1 MVFDQIV
8 ENIIRREG
16 GYTHHKSD
24 PGGRTKYGIS
34 QRSYPHLDI
43 RSLTKEDAKRIYFED
58 YWNPSKV
65 ERIKSELRDTFFD
78 MVVNMGQRR
87 AVRIL
92 QKAINSK
99 HKTLKEDGLIGK
111 KTIAASKR
119 ISNSRL
125 KVFRILYYADLV
137 DRRPSLEV
145 FIVGWIRRAMET

>member
-1 MVFDQIV
+1 MVFDQV
-8 ENIIRREG
+8 VDNIIRREG
-16 GYTHHKSD
+16 GYTHHKND

-43 RSLTKEDAKRIYFED
+43 ISLTKEDAKRIYFED
-58 YWNPSKV
+58 YWKPSKAEKV
-65 ERIKSELRDTFFD
+65 KPELRDTFFD
-78 MVVNMGQRR
+78 MVVNMGQKR

-99 HKTLKEDGLIGK
+99 HNILVEDGLIGK

-145 FIVGWIRRAMET
+145 FIVGWVRRAMET